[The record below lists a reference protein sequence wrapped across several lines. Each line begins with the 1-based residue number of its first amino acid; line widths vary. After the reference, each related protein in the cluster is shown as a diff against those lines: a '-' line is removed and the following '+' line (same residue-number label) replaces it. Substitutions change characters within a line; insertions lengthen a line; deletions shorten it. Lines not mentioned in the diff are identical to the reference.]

1 MNCVKCFV
9 STEDQT
15 ALLTPVPQADF
26 VPAKGAPNENTIV
39 LDPSEKGQPIL
50 GFGANWT
57 DTDVYNLLRM
67 SLAEQDKV
75 LEALFDPEKGAGW
88 SFMRVPFG
96 STDWERNFSFYSYD
110 DVPEKQKDWNLD
122 HFSVQ
127 KDIDRGFFALLRRVK
142 EKYPSVVLL
151 ASVWGLPGWMKD
163 NDSLISG
170 IFDPQYTEVYA
181 RYLRMAVQ
189 AWEEQGLE
197 LYAITTQNEPKSSNN
212 RGTPATRFTWRM
224 QKGVLLAL
232 RKEFDAYKIKTRI
245 WCYDHNFDMANIFVD
260 PMLADDEARAVIDGV
275 AFHPYRGYPCVM
287 DRFQKKYPDM
297 PLYSTEK
304 SIYDTAGMDELVQ
317 QLRYGT
323 RSYINWSFFEDLYGG
338 PHQMAGQPFVYT
350 EPREPLKRTMIYNH
364 PLHADQWGVSPGY
377 GLFAQFSRYLKRGM
391 RRIGCTYGHKK
402 WVTATAFQE
411 ESTGE
416 IALVVVNQTGTSQS
430 FDLRCGSKVLAAG
443 LPGKSVATWI
453 FTPDGAM
460 LDGSVTVDGAPEK
473 VIYEMPVW
481 DLEPV
486 DLFFEEPAKAGTEIR
501 WKVTVRNVGTA
512 PTPERATV
520 AIDILLDGDFRI
532 ARVYADVPVL
542 QPGQDA
548 VFAAYT
554 PIFDTTGTKSTWT
567 AKAGWHDVMA
577 LMTVGNCFAEE
588 NTLNNRYCKEFYF
601 E

>member
-1 MNCVKCFV
+1 MNCVKCTV
-9 STEDQT
+9 SSEDLT
-15 ALLTPVPQADF
+15 FRLTPVPQACF
-26 VPAKGAPNENTIV
+26 APAAGKPDDNTIV
-39 LDPSEKGQPIL
+39 LDPSDKGQPIL
-50 GFGANWT
+50 GFGADWT

-67 SLAEQDKV
+67 SPAKQDEV

-96 STDWERNFSFYSYD
+96 STDWERNFSYYSYD
-110 DVPEKQKDWNLD
+110 DMPEKEKDWNLE

-127 KDIDRGFFALLRRVK
+127 KDIDRGFFALLRKVK
-142 EKYPSVVLL
+142 ERYPNVELL

-189 AWEEQGLE
+189 AWQEQGLE
-197 LYAITTQNEPKSSNN
+197 LYSITTQNEPKSSNN

-232 RKEFDAYKIKTRI
+232 HKEFKEHHIKTRI

-275 AFHPYRGYPCVM
+275 AFHPYRGYPSVM
-287 DRFQKKYPDM
+287 DRFQKKYPEM

-304 SIYDTAGMDELVQ
+304 TIYDAEGMDEMLQ
-317 QLRYGT
+317 QFQHGT
-323 RSYINWSFFEDLYGG
+323 RSYILWSFFEDVYGG
-338 PHQMAGQPFVYT
+338 PHQLAGQPFVY
-350 EPREPLKRTMIYNH
+350 PEPLPPLRRTPIYNH
-364 PLHADQWGVSPGY
+364 PLNADDWRMAASY
-377 GLFAQFSRYLKRGM
+377 GMFAQFSKYLKRGM
-391 RRIGCTYGHKK
+391 RRIGCTYGHAK
-402 WVTATAFQE
+402 WVTTTAFQDE
-411 ESTGE
+411 ATGE
-416 IALVVVNQTGTSQS
+416 IAVVAVNQTGTSQS
-430 FDLRCGSKVLAAG
+430 FNLRCGGKVLAAG
-443 LPGKSVATWI
+443 LPGKSVATWV

-460 LDGSVTVDGAPEK
+460 LDGSVKVADAPQK
-473 VIYEMPVW
+473 VIYEQPTW

-486 DLFFEEPAKAGTEIR
+486 ELFFDEPAKAGTEIR
-501 WKVTVRNVGTA
+501 WKVEVKNVGNA

-532 ARVYADVPVL
+532 CRVYADVPVL
-542 QPGQDA
+542 QPGQSH

-577 LMTVGNCFAEE
+577 LMTVGNCFAEK
-588 NTLNNRYCKEFYF
+588 NTRNNRYCKEFYF